1 MFKGLGNL
9 ATLVKQAQ
17 QIGDRMQGV
26 SDQLKSQ
33 KVQGTAGG
41 GMVTIEVNGLQEV
54 LGCRID
60 PQLVAQGDRELLED
74 LVIAATNQALGKARQ
89 LHADAMRSMAGGIE
103 LPGLEETLAK
113 FTGGGQSPAS

>member
-1 MFKGLGNL
+1 VFKGLGNL

-26 SDQLKSQ
+26 SEQLRGQ

-41 GMVTIEVNGLQEV
+41 GMVTIEVNGLQEI

-60 PQLVAQGDRELLED
+60 PQLIDQGDRELLED
-74 LVIAATNQALGKARQ
+74 LVIAATNQALEKARQ

-103 LPGLEETLAK
+103 LPGLNEALSK
-113 FTGGGQSPAS
+113 FTGGGQPPAP

>member
-1 MFKGLGNL
+1 
-9 ATLVKQAQ
+9 
-17 QIGDRMQGV
+17 MQGV
-26 SDQLKSQ
+26 SENLRTQ

-60 PQLVAQGDRELLED
+60 QQLVQQRARELLED
-74 LVIAATNQALGKARQ
+74 LVIAATNQALSKARQ
-89 LHADAMRSMAGGIE
+89 LHADAMRSMAGVIE

-113 FTGGGQSPAS
+113 FTGGEPSPSP

>member
-1 MFKGLGNL
+1 VFKGLGNL

-26 SDQLKSQ
+26 SDQLKGQ

-60 PQLVAQGDRELLED
+60 PQLVQQGDRELLED
-74 LVIAATNQALGKARQ
+74 LVIAATNQALAKARQ
-89 LHADAMRSMAGGIE
+89 LHADAMRSMAGGIK

-113 FTGGGQSPAS
+113 FTGGGQAP